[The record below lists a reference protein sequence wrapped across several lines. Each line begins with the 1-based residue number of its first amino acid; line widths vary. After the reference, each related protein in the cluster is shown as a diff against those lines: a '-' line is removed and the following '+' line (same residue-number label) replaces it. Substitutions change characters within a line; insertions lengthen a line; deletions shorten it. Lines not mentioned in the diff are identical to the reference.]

1 MSCYDKPV
9 SIRGGV
15 AEVVRIVEKGSKEK
29 FREDLDCTLEVLV
42 ECRGGLPGDKVVVQ
56 NGPVETRRP
65 ESGGKGAG
73 AGSDIKPVIR
83 GAVI

>member
-1 MSCYDKPV
+1 M
-9 SIRGGV
+9 
-15 AEVVRIVEKGSKEK
+15 
-29 FREDLDCTLEVLV
+29 
-42 ECRGGLPGDKVVVQ
+42 PGDKVVVQ
-56 NGPVETRRP
+56 NGPVETRRT

>member
-1 MSCYDKPV
+1 MPCYDKPV
-9 SIRGGV
+9 GIGGGV
-15 AEVVRIVEKGSKEK
+15 AEVGRIVEKGSKK
-29 FREDLDCTLEVLV
+29 KLREDLNCTLEVLV

-56 NGPVETRRP
+56 NGPVETRRT

-73 AGSDIKPVIR
+73 AGSNIKPVIR

>member
-56 NGPVETRRP
+56 NGPVETRRT

-73 AGSDIKPVIR
+73 SGSDIKPVIR